1 MKTAFSNTQIETL
14 FDQSFNHGL
23 TPFIE
28 HPSLYKYGLPLLEM
42 LLEARI
48 EWEQFRPI
56 AEAKLDA
63 WPSLDTKEQL
73 DRLSMFLQPW
83 LGNVI

>member
-1 MKTAFSNTQIETL
+1 MKAAFSNTQIETL

-28 HPSLYKYGLPLLEM
+28 HPSLYKYGLPLLAS

-48 EWEQFRPI
+48 EWEQLRPI
-56 AEAKLDA
+56 AADLHKPEDYRHLHL
-63 WPSLDTKEQL
+63 P
-73 DRLSMFLQPW
+73 
-83 LGNVI
+83 